1 MQNNPQ
7 EKNNLDGEQTPVSS
21 GKHPHTLGWI
31 TLFVIFGILGVW
43 AVLAQIETAVQ
54 ASGKV
59 ITKGYKKAIQHPR
72 GGIVTK
78 LHFKEGQHV
87 EKGQAILELDRVQIL
102 SQLNTAIAQ
111 HDDLLLQKARLEAES
126 NLSDK
131 ADFDAIRSRILDQKR
146 ASKLLKKE
154 KALFESN
161 RRRLQDQIRL
171 LLDKNK
177 ILAIQNEGLE
187 EEISSNKRQLAS
199 YQKEL
204 KKWQSLY
211 DRNMTDEL
219 KVLDR
224 KRQVEQIRAR
234 IIQNQSKIRENEA
247 TINANKNQIELTK
260 SDFMN
265 KAQKKLK
272 EVTLKLETLNEKIKA
287 LRNANKRQTISAPD
301 SGVITDMSIH
311 SAGEVVIPNKPIA
324 FVVPKKDKL
333 VLEMMIKPTDIDK
346 VHVGQKAEIRFPSY
360 VDPAA
365 LPVDGNVTY
374 VSADTIQPPGS
385 KVSFYKALIEITPA
399 GMKAIKINQF
409 QIVPGMPASAY
420 IKAGKRSFL
429 SYILLPL
436 EQLVRG
442 AFHAN

>member
-1 MQNNPQ
+1 MQNNLQ
-7 EKNNLDGEQTPVSS
+7 ENTNQSEEHTPISS
-21 GKHPHTLGWI
+21 GKHPYTLGWI
-31 TLFVIFGILGVW
+31 TLFVIFGILGLW

-72 GGIVTK
+72 GGVVTK

-87 EKGQAILELDRVQIL
+87 EKGQPILELDRVEIQ

-111 HDDLLLQKARLEAES
+111 YDDFLLQKARLEAES
-126 NLSDK
+126 NLSNK
-131 ADFDAIRSRILDQKR
+131 ADFDAILSKILDHKR
-146 ASKLLKKE
+146 ASKLLEKE
-154 KALFESN
+154 KALFESS

-177 ILAIQNEGLE
+177 ILAIQNRGLE

-199 YQKEL
+199 YEKEL

-224 KRQVEQIRAR
+224 KRQVEQIRAQ
-234 IIQNQSKIRENEA
+234 IIRNQSKIRENEA
-247 TINANKNQIELTK
+247 TINANKNQIELAK

-265 KAQKKLK
+265 KAQQKLK

-365 LPVDGNVTY
+365 LPVEGNVTY

-385 KVSFYKALIEITPA
+385 KVSFYKALIEITPP

-409 QIVPGMPASAY
+409 QIVPGMPVSAY

-436 EQLVRG
+436 EQLIRG